1 MLYRKIKLSTF
12 GLYLKAVSKLWL
24 VPLLTVNVLVPVIS
38 AVLYKNG
45 GAGAESDIVTVMYF
59 LLPISTVWT
68 SIFVSEFFF
77 SDRTRDVLFFYGRK
91 KRFAVSQLFFLLP
104 LVNVAAVTLLHFR
117 CLSYSVSMAVNLLC
131 IGVLFYGI
139 AMLILR
145 LSGSATMAV
154 LALLLYEL
162 LNEFAMSDAF
172 VFYKV
177 YGSLTVEIFLRA
189 LCAAAGDRPGVYP
202 FGLYHQRP
210 RRARRRLKSKSKRT
224 AVPVHCGFFCL
235 DKVLKY
241 CYHLYIEYL
250 CNNGKETAMKI
261 SKELSTGTLPM
272 LVLSV
277 LGERGLVRLP
287 DHQDPGGPQ
296 RQCLFAE
303 RGHFVSHF
311 ARAGAGGLPGE
322 LLGRVHRTQEKILP
336 HYKERAQAAGEQ
348 KGGVHRFLRHGTE
361 SIVICIKGNGK
372 ENEERRLCQKGHGTD
387 L

>member
-45 GAGAESDIVTVMYF
+45 GAGAETDIVTVMYF

-77 SDRTRDVLFFYGRK
+77 SDRTRDVLFFYSRK

-177 YGSLTVEIFLRA
+177 YGSLTVEIFCVRYVPLLVIALVCIILAFTANGHAGRA
-189 LCAAAGDRPGVYP
+189 AD
-202 FGLYHQRP
+202 
-210 RRARRRLKSKSKRT
+210 
-224 AVPVHCGFFCL
+224 
-235 DKVLKY
+235 
-241 CYHLYIEYL
+241 
-250 CNNGKETAMKI
+250 
-261 SKELSTGTLPM
+261 
-272 LVLSV
+272 
-277 LGERGLVRLP
+277 
-287 DHQDPGGPQ
+287 
-296 RQCLFAE
+296 
-303 RGHFVSHF
+303 
-311 ARAGAGGLPGE
+311 
-322 LLGRVHRTQEKILP
+322 
-336 HYKERAQAAGEQ
+336 
-348 KGGVHRFLRHGTE
+348 
-361 SIVICIKGNGK
+361 
-372 ENEERRLCQKGHGTD
+372 
-387 L
+387 

>member
-77 SDRTRDVLFFYGRK
+77 SDRTRDVLFFYSRK

-104 LVNVAAVTLLHFR
+104 LANVAVVTLLHFR
-117 CLSYSVSMAVNLLC
+117 CLSYSVSMAVKLLC

-162 LNEFAMSDAF
+162 LNEFAM
-172 VFYKV
+172 V
-177 YGSLTVEIFLRA
+177 YGSLTVEIFCVRYVPLLVIALVCILLAFTTNGHAGRA
-189 LCAAAGDRPGVYP
+189 AD
-202 FGLYHQRP
+202 
-210 RRARRRLKSKSKRT
+210 
-224 AVPVHCGFFCL
+224 
-235 DKVLKY
+235 
-241 CYHLYIEYL
+241 
-250 CNNGKETAMKI
+250 
-261 SKELSTGTLPM
+261 
-272 LVLSV
+272 
-277 LGERGLVRLP
+277 
-287 DHQDPGGPQ
+287 
-296 RQCLFAE
+296 
-303 RGHFVSHF
+303 
-311 ARAGAGGLPGE
+311 
-322 LLGRVHRTQEKILP
+322 
-336 HYKERAQAAGEQ
+336 
-348 KGGVHRFLRHGTE
+348 
-361 SIVICIKGNGK
+361 
-372 ENEERRLCQKGHGTD
+372 
-387 L
+387 

>member
-77 SDRTRDVLFFYGRK
+77 SDRTRDVLFFYSRK

-104 LVNVAAVTLLHFR
+104 LANVAAVTLLHFR

-154 LALLLYEL
+154 LALLLYGL

-177 YGSLTVEIFLRA
+177 YGSLTVEIFCVRYVPLLVIALVCILLAFTTNGHAGRA
-189 LCAAAGDRPGVYP
+189 AD
-202 FGLYHQRP
+202 
-210 RRARRRLKSKSKRT
+210 
-224 AVPVHCGFFCL
+224 
-235 DKVLKY
+235 
-241 CYHLYIEYL
+241 
-250 CNNGKETAMKI
+250 
-261 SKELSTGTLPM
+261 
-272 LVLSV
+272 
-277 LGERGLVRLP
+277 
-287 DHQDPGGPQ
+287 
-296 RQCLFAE
+296 
-303 RGHFVSHF
+303 
-311 ARAGAGGLPGE
+311 
-322 LLGRVHRTQEKILP
+322 
-336 HYKERAQAAGEQ
+336 
-348 KGGVHRFLRHGTE
+348 
-361 SIVICIKGNGK
+361 
-372 ENEERRLCQKGHGTD
+372 
-387 L
+387 

>member
-12 GLYLKAVSKLWL
+12 GLYLKAISKLWL

-45 GAGAESDIVTVMYF
+45 GAGAETDIVTVMYF

-77 SDRTRDVLFFYGRK
+77 SDRTRDVLFFYSRK

-177 YGSLTVEIFLRA
+177 YGSLTVEIFCVRYVPLLVIALVCILLAFTANGHAGRA
-189 LCAAAGDRPGVYP
+189 AD
-202 FGLYHQRP
+202 
-210 RRARRRLKSKSKRT
+210 
-224 AVPVHCGFFCL
+224 
-235 DKVLKY
+235 
-241 CYHLYIEYL
+241 
-250 CNNGKETAMKI
+250 
-261 SKELSTGTLPM
+261 
-272 LVLSV
+272 
-277 LGERGLVRLP
+277 
-287 DHQDPGGPQ
+287 
-296 RQCLFAE
+296 
-303 RGHFVSHF
+303 
-311 ARAGAGGLPGE
+311 
-322 LLGRVHRTQEKILP
+322 
-336 HYKERAQAAGEQ
+336 
-348 KGGVHRFLRHGTE
+348 
-361 SIVICIKGNGK
+361 
-372 ENEERRLCQKGHGTD
+372 
-387 L
+387 

>member
-77 SDRTRDVLFFYGRK
+77 SDRTRDVLFFYSRK

-139 AMLILR
+139 AMLMLR

-177 YGSLTVEIFLRA
+177 YGSLTVEIFCVRYVPLLVIALVCILLAFTANGHAGRA
-189 LCAAAGDRPGVYP
+189 AD
-202 FGLYHQRP
+202 
-210 RRARRRLKSKSKRT
+210 
-224 AVPVHCGFFCL
+224 
-235 DKVLKY
+235 
-241 CYHLYIEYL
+241 
-250 CNNGKETAMKI
+250 
-261 SKELSTGTLPM
+261 
-272 LVLSV
+272 
-277 LGERGLVRLP
+277 
-287 DHQDPGGPQ
+287 
-296 RQCLFAE
+296 
-303 RGHFVSHF
+303 
-311 ARAGAGGLPGE
+311 
-322 LLGRVHRTQEKILP
+322 
-336 HYKERAQAAGEQ
+336 
-348 KGGVHRFLRHGTE
+348 
-361 SIVICIKGNGK
+361 
-372 ENEERRLCQKGHGTD
+372 
-387 L
+387 

>member
-77 SDRTRDVLFFYGRK
+77 SDRTRDVLFFYSRK

-104 LVNVAAVTLLHFR
+104 LANVAAVTLLHFR

-177 YGSLTVEIFLRA
+177 YGPLTLEIFCVRYVPLLVIALVCILLAFTANGHAGRA
-189 LCAAAGDRPGVYP
+189 AD
-202 FGLYHQRP
+202 
-210 RRARRRLKSKSKRT
+210 
-224 AVPVHCGFFCL
+224 
-235 DKVLKY
+235 
-241 CYHLYIEYL
+241 
-250 CNNGKETAMKI
+250 
-261 SKELSTGTLPM
+261 
-272 LVLSV
+272 
-277 LGERGLVRLP
+277 
-287 DHQDPGGPQ
+287 
-296 RQCLFAE
+296 
-303 RGHFVSHF
+303 
-311 ARAGAGGLPGE
+311 
-322 LLGRVHRTQEKILP
+322 
-336 HYKERAQAAGEQ
+336 
-348 KGGVHRFLRHGTE
+348 
-361 SIVICIKGNGK
+361 
-372 ENEERRLCQKGHGTD
+372 
-387 L
+387 

>member
-77 SDRTRDVLFFYGRK
+77 SDRTRDVLFFYSRK

-177 YGSLTVEIFLRA
+177 YGSLTVEIFCVRYVPLLVIALVCILLAFTTSGHAGRA
-189 LCAAAGDRPGVYP
+189 AD
-202 FGLYHQRP
+202 
-210 RRARRRLKSKSKRT
+210 
-224 AVPVHCGFFCL
+224 
-235 DKVLKY
+235 
-241 CYHLYIEYL
+241 
-250 CNNGKETAMKI
+250 
-261 SKELSTGTLPM
+261 
-272 LVLSV
+272 
-277 LGERGLVRLP
+277 
-287 DHQDPGGPQ
+287 
-296 RQCLFAE
+296 
-303 RGHFVSHF
+303 
-311 ARAGAGGLPGE
+311 
-322 LLGRVHRTQEKILP
+322 
-336 HYKERAQAAGEQ
+336 
-348 KGGVHRFLRHGTE
+348 
-361 SIVICIKGNGK
+361 
-372 ENEERRLCQKGHGTD
+372 
-387 L
+387 

>member
-24 VPLLTVNVLVPVIS
+24 GPLLTVNVLVPVIS

-77 SDRTRDVLFFYGRK
+77 SDRTRDVLFFYSRK

-104 LVNVAAVTLLHFR
+104 LANVAAVTLLHFR

-177 YGSLTVEIFLRA
+177 YGSLTVEIFCVRYVPLLVIALVCILLAFTANGHAGRA
-189 LCAAAGDRPGVYP
+189 AD
-202 FGLYHQRP
+202 
-210 RRARRRLKSKSKRT
+210 
-224 AVPVHCGFFCL
+224 
-235 DKVLKY
+235 
-241 CYHLYIEYL
+241 
-250 CNNGKETAMKI
+250 
-261 SKELSTGTLPM
+261 
-272 LVLSV
+272 
-277 LGERGLVRLP
+277 
-287 DHQDPGGPQ
+287 
-296 RQCLFAE
+296 
-303 RGHFVSHF
+303 
-311 ARAGAGGLPGE
+311 
-322 LLGRVHRTQEKILP
+322 
-336 HYKERAQAAGEQ
+336 
-348 KGGVHRFLRHGTE
+348 
-361 SIVICIKGNGK
+361 
-372 ENEERRLCQKGHGTD
+372 
-387 L
+387 

>member
-24 VPLLTVNVLVPVIS
+24 VPLLTINVLVPVIS

-45 GAGAESDIVTVMYF
+45 GAGAETDIVTVMYF

-77 SDRTRDVLFFYGRK
+77 SDRTRDVLFFYSRK

-104 LVNVAAVTLLHFR
+104 LVNVAVVTLLHFR

-177 YGSLTVEIFLRA
+177 YGSLTVEIFCVRYVPLLVIALVCILLAFTTNGHAGRA
-189 LCAAAGDRPGVYP
+189 AD
-202 FGLYHQRP
+202 
-210 RRARRRLKSKSKRT
+210 
-224 AVPVHCGFFCL
+224 
-235 DKVLKY
+235 
-241 CYHLYIEYL
+241 
-250 CNNGKETAMKI
+250 
-261 SKELSTGTLPM
+261 
-272 LVLSV
+272 
-277 LGERGLVRLP
+277 
-287 DHQDPGGPQ
+287 
-296 RQCLFAE
+296 
-303 RGHFVSHF
+303 
-311 ARAGAGGLPGE
+311 
-322 LLGRVHRTQEKILP
+322 
-336 HYKERAQAAGEQ
+336 
-348 KGGVHRFLRHGTE
+348 
-361 SIVICIKGNGK
+361 
-372 ENEERRLCQKGHGTD
+372 
-387 L
+387 

>member
-38 AVLYKNG
+38 AVLYRNG

-77 SDRTRDVLFFYGRK
+77 SDRTRDVLFFYSRK

-177 YGSLTVEIFLRA
+177 YGSLTVEIFCVRYVPLLVIALVCILLAFTANGHAGRA
-189 LCAAAGDRPGVYP
+189 AD
-202 FGLYHQRP
+202 
-210 RRARRRLKSKSKRT
+210 
-224 AVPVHCGFFCL
+224 
-235 DKVLKY
+235 
-241 CYHLYIEYL
+241 
-250 CNNGKETAMKI
+250 
-261 SKELSTGTLPM
+261 
-272 LVLSV
+272 
-277 LGERGLVRLP
+277 
-287 DHQDPGGPQ
+287 
-296 RQCLFAE
+296 
-303 RGHFVSHF
+303 
-311 ARAGAGGLPGE
+311 
-322 LLGRVHRTQEKILP
+322 
-336 HYKERAQAAGEQ
+336 
-348 KGGVHRFLRHGTE
+348 
-361 SIVICIKGNGK
+361 
-372 ENEERRLCQKGHGTD
+372 
-387 L
+387 

>member
-77 SDRTRDVLFFYGRK
+77 SDRTRDVLFFYSRK

-104 LVNVAAVTLLHFR
+104 LANVAAVTLLHFR

-177 YGSLTVEIFLRA
+177 YGSLTVEIFCVRYLPLLVIALVCILLAFTANGHAGRA
-189 LCAAAGDRPGVYP
+189 AD
-202 FGLYHQRP
+202 
-210 RRARRRLKSKSKRT
+210 
-224 AVPVHCGFFCL
+224 
-235 DKVLKY
+235 
-241 CYHLYIEYL
+241 
-250 CNNGKETAMKI
+250 
-261 SKELSTGTLPM
+261 
-272 LVLSV
+272 
-277 LGERGLVRLP
+277 
-287 DHQDPGGPQ
+287 
-296 RQCLFAE
+296 
-303 RGHFVSHF
+303 
-311 ARAGAGGLPGE
+311 
-322 LLGRVHRTQEKILP
+322 
-336 HYKERAQAAGEQ
+336 
-348 KGGVHRFLRHGTE
+348 
-361 SIVICIKGNGK
+361 
-372 ENEERRLCQKGHGTD
+372 
-387 L
+387 

>member
-77 SDRTRDVLFFYGRK
+77 SDRTRDVLFFYSRK

-104 LVNVAAVTLLHFR
+104 LVNVAVVTLLHFR
-117 CLSYSVSMAVNLLC
+117 CLSYSASMAVKLLC

-177 YGSLTVEIFLRA
+177 YGPLTVEIFCVRYVPLLVIALVCILLAFTANGHAGRA
-189 LCAAAGDRPGVYP
+189 AD
-202 FGLYHQRP
+202 
-210 RRARRRLKSKSKRT
+210 
-224 AVPVHCGFFCL
+224 
-235 DKVLKY
+235 
-241 CYHLYIEYL
+241 
-250 CNNGKETAMKI
+250 
-261 SKELSTGTLPM
+261 
-272 LVLSV
+272 
-277 LGERGLVRLP
+277 
-287 DHQDPGGPQ
+287 
-296 RQCLFAE
+296 
-303 RGHFVSHF
+303 
-311 ARAGAGGLPGE
+311 
-322 LLGRVHRTQEKILP
+322 
-336 HYKERAQAAGEQ
+336 
-348 KGGVHRFLRHGTE
+348 
-361 SIVICIKGNGK
+361 
-372 ENEERRLCQKGHGTD
+372 
-387 L
+387 

>member
-77 SDRTRDVLFFYGRK
+77 SDRTRDVLFFYSRK

-104 LVNVAAVTLLHFR
+104 LANVAAVTLLHFR

-177 YGSLTVEIFLRA
+177 YGSLTVEIFCVRYVSLLVIALVCILLAFTANGHAGRA
-189 LCAAAGDRPGVYP
+189 AD
-202 FGLYHQRP
+202 
-210 RRARRRLKSKSKRT
+210 
-224 AVPVHCGFFCL
+224 
-235 DKVLKY
+235 
-241 CYHLYIEYL
+241 
-250 CNNGKETAMKI
+250 
-261 SKELSTGTLPM
+261 
-272 LVLSV
+272 
-277 LGERGLVRLP
+277 
-287 DHQDPGGPQ
+287 
-296 RQCLFAE
+296 
-303 RGHFVSHF
+303 
-311 ARAGAGGLPGE
+311 
-322 LLGRVHRTQEKILP
+322 
-336 HYKERAQAAGEQ
+336 
-348 KGGVHRFLRHGTE
+348 
-361 SIVICIKGNGK
+361 
-372 ENEERRLCQKGHGTD
+372 
-387 L
+387 

>member
-24 VPLLTVNVLVPVIS
+24 VPLLTINVLVPVIS

-45 GAGAESDIVTVMYF
+45 GAGAETDIVTVMYF

-77 SDRTRDVLFFYGRK
+77 SDRTRDVLFFYSRK

-104 LVNVAAVTLLHFR
+104 LANVAAVTLLHFR

-177 YGSLTVEIFLRA
+177 YGSLTVEIFCVRYVPLLVIALVCIILAFTANGHAGRA
-189 LCAAAGDRPGVYP
+189 A
-202 FGLYHQRP
+202 
-210 RRARRRLKSKSKRT
+210 
-224 AVPVHCGFFCL
+224 
-235 DKVLKY
+235 
-241 CYHLYIEYL
+241 
-250 CNNGKETAMKI
+250 N
-261 SKELSTGTLPM
+261 
-272 LVLSV
+272 
-277 LGERGLVRLP
+277 
-287 DHQDPGGPQ
+287 
-296 RQCLFAE
+296 
-303 RGHFVSHF
+303 
-311 ARAGAGGLPGE
+311 
-322 LLGRVHRTQEKILP
+322 
-336 HYKERAQAAGEQ
+336 
-348 KGGVHRFLRHGTE
+348 
-361 SIVICIKGNGK
+361 
-372 ENEERRLCQKGHGTD
+372 
-387 L
+387 

>member
-77 SDRTRDVLFFYGRK
+77 SDRTRDVLFFYSRK

-104 LVNVAAVTLLHFR
+104 LANVAAVTLLHFR

-154 LALLLYEL
+154 LVLLLYEL

-177 YGSLTVEIFLRA
+177 YGSLTVEIFCVRYVPLLVIALVCIILAFTANGHAGRA
-189 LCAAAGDRPGVYP
+189 AD
-202 FGLYHQRP
+202 
-210 RRARRRLKSKSKRT
+210 
-224 AVPVHCGFFCL
+224 
-235 DKVLKY
+235 
-241 CYHLYIEYL
+241 
-250 CNNGKETAMKI
+250 
-261 SKELSTGTLPM
+261 
-272 LVLSV
+272 
-277 LGERGLVRLP
+277 
-287 DHQDPGGPQ
+287 
-296 RQCLFAE
+296 
-303 RGHFVSHF
+303 
-311 ARAGAGGLPGE
+311 
-322 LLGRVHRTQEKILP
+322 
-336 HYKERAQAAGEQ
+336 
-348 KGGVHRFLRHGTE
+348 
-361 SIVICIKGNGK
+361 
-372 ENEERRLCQKGHGTD
+372 
-387 L
+387 

>member
-45 GAGAESDIVTVMYF
+45 GAGAETDIVTVMYF

-77 SDRTRDVLFFYGRK
+77 SDRTRDVLFFYSRK

-104 LVNVAAVTLLHFR
+104 LANVAAVTLLHFR

-177 YGSLTVEIFLRA
+177 YGPLTVEIFCVRYVPLLVIALVCILLAFTANGHAGRA
-189 LCAAAGDRPGVYP
+189 AD
-202 FGLYHQRP
+202 
-210 RRARRRLKSKSKRT
+210 
-224 AVPVHCGFFCL
+224 
-235 DKVLKY
+235 
-241 CYHLYIEYL
+241 
-250 CNNGKETAMKI
+250 
-261 SKELSTGTLPM
+261 
-272 LVLSV
+272 
-277 LGERGLVRLP
+277 
-287 DHQDPGGPQ
+287 
-296 RQCLFAE
+296 
-303 RGHFVSHF
+303 
-311 ARAGAGGLPGE
+311 
-322 LLGRVHRTQEKILP
+322 
-336 HYKERAQAAGEQ
+336 
-348 KGGVHRFLRHGTE
+348 
-361 SIVICIKGNGK
+361 
-372 ENEERRLCQKGHGTD
+372 
-387 L
+387 

>member
-59 LLPISTVWT
+59 LLPVSTVWT

-77 SDRTRDVLFFYGRK
+77 SDRTRDVLFFYSRK

-104 LVNVAAVTLLHFR
+104 LANVAAVTLLHFR

-177 YGSLTVEIFLRA
+177 YGSLTVEIFCVRYVPLLVIALVCILLAFTTNGHAGRA
-189 LCAAAGDRPGVYP
+189 AD
-202 FGLYHQRP
+202 
-210 RRARRRLKSKSKRT
+210 
-224 AVPVHCGFFCL
+224 
-235 DKVLKY
+235 
-241 CYHLYIEYL
+241 
-250 CNNGKETAMKI
+250 
-261 SKELSTGTLPM
+261 
-272 LVLSV
+272 
-277 LGERGLVRLP
+277 
-287 DHQDPGGPQ
+287 
-296 RQCLFAE
+296 
-303 RGHFVSHF
+303 
-311 ARAGAGGLPGE
+311 
-322 LLGRVHRTQEKILP
+322 
-336 HYKERAQAAGEQ
+336 
-348 KGGVHRFLRHGTE
+348 
-361 SIVICIKGNGK
+361 
-372 ENEERRLCQKGHGTD
+372 
-387 L
+387 

>member
-77 SDRTRDVLFFYGRK
+77 SDRTRDVLFFYSRK

-177 YGSLTVEIFLRA
+177 YGSLTVEIFCVRYVPLLLIALVCILLAFTANGHAGRA
-189 LCAAAGDRPGVYP
+189 A
-202 FGLYHQRP
+202 
-210 RRARRRLKSKSKRT
+210 
-224 AVPVHCGFFCL
+224 
-235 DKVLKY
+235 
-241 CYHLYIEYL
+241 
-250 CNNGKETAMKI
+250 N
-261 SKELSTGTLPM
+261 
-272 LVLSV
+272 
-277 LGERGLVRLP
+277 
-287 DHQDPGGPQ
+287 
-296 RQCLFAE
+296 
-303 RGHFVSHF
+303 
-311 ARAGAGGLPGE
+311 
-322 LLGRVHRTQEKILP
+322 
-336 HYKERAQAAGEQ
+336 
-348 KGGVHRFLRHGTE
+348 
-361 SIVICIKGNGK
+361 
-372 ENEERRLCQKGHGTD
+372 
-387 L
+387 

>member
-77 SDRTRDVLFFYGRK
+77 SDRTRDVLFFYSRK

-104 LVNVAAVTLLHFR
+104 LANVAAVTLLHFR

-177 YGSLTVEIFLRA
+177 YGPLTVEIFCVRYVPLLVIALVCILLAFTANGHAGRA
-189 LCAAAGDRPGVYP
+189 AD
-202 FGLYHQRP
+202 
-210 RRARRRLKSKSKRT
+210 
-224 AVPVHCGFFCL
+224 
-235 DKVLKY
+235 
-241 CYHLYIEYL
+241 
-250 CNNGKETAMKI
+250 
-261 SKELSTGTLPM
+261 
-272 LVLSV
+272 
-277 LGERGLVRLP
+277 
-287 DHQDPGGPQ
+287 
-296 RQCLFAE
+296 
-303 RGHFVSHF
+303 
-311 ARAGAGGLPGE
+311 
-322 LLGRVHRTQEKILP
+322 
-336 HYKERAQAAGEQ
+336 
-348 KGGVHRFLRHGTE
+348 
-361 SIVICIKGNGK
+361 
-372 ENEERRLCQKGHGTD
+372 
-387 L
+387 

>member
-45 GAGAESDIVTVMYF
+45 GAGAETDIVTVMYF

-77 SDRTRDVLFFYGRK
+77 SDRTRDVLFFYSRK

-104 LVNVAAVTLLHFR
+104 LVNVAVVTLLHFR

-177 YGSLTVEIFLRA
+177 YGSLTVEIFCVRYVPLLVIALVCILLAFTANGHTGRA
-189 LCAAAGDRPGVYP
+189 A
-202 FGLYHQRP
+202 
-210 RRARRRLKSKSKRT
+210 
-224 AVPVHCGFFCL
+224 
-235 DKVLKY
+235 
-241 CYHLYIEYL
+241 
-250 CNNGKETAMKI
+250 N
-261 SKELSTGTLPM
+261 
-272 LVLSV
+272 
-277 LGERGLVRLP
+277 
-287 DHQDPGGPQ
+287 
-296 RQCLFAE
+296 
-303 RGHFVSHF
+303 
-311 ARAGAGGLPGE
+311 
-322 LLGRVHRTQEKILP
+322 
-336 HYKERAQAAGEQ
+336 
-348 KGGVHRFLRHGTE
+348 
-361 SIVICIKGNGK
+361 
-372 ENEERRLCQKGHGTD
+372 
-387 L
+387 

>member
-77 SDRTRDVLFFYGRK
+77 SDRTRDVLFFYSRK

-104 LVNVAAVTLLHFR
+104 LANVAAVTLLHFR

-177 YGSLTVEIFLRA
+177 YGSLTVEIFCVRYVPQLVIA
-189 LCAAAGDRPGVYP
+189 LVCIILAFTANGHSR
-202 FGLYHQRP
+202 
-210 RRARRRLKSKSKRT
+210 RT
-224 AVPVHCGFFCL
+224 A
-235 DKVLKY
+235 D
-241 CYHLYIEYL
+241 
-250 CNNGKETAMKI
+250 
-261 SKELSTGTLPM
+261 
-272 LVLSV
+272 
-277 LGERGLVRLP
+277 
-287 DHQDPGGPQ
+287 
-296 RQCLFAE
+296 
-303 RGHFVSHF
+303 
-311 ARAGAGGLPGE
+311 
-322 LLGRVHRTQEKILP
+322 
-336 HYKERAQAAGEQ
+336 
-348 KGGVHRFLRHGTE
+348 
-361 SIVICIKGNGK
+361 
-372 ENEERRLCQKGHGTD
+372 
-387 L
+387 

>member
-45 GAGAESDIVTVMYF
+45 GAGAETDIVTVMYF

-77 SDRTRDVLFFYGRK
+77 SDRTRDVLFFYSRK

-104 LVNVAAVTLLHFR
+104 LANVAAVTLLHFR
-117 CLSYSVSMAVNLLC
+117 CLSSSVSMAVNLLC

-177 YGSLTVEIFLRA
+177 YGSLTVEIFCVRYVPLLVIALVCILLAFTANGHAGRA
-189 LCAAAGDRPGVYP
+189 AD
-202 FGLYHQRP
+202 
-210 RRARRRLKSKSKRT
+210 
-224 AVPVHCGFFCL
+224 
-235 DKVLKY
+235 
-241 CYHLYIEYL
+241 
-250 CNNGKETAMKI
+250 
-261 SKELSTGTLPM
+261 
-272 LVLSV
+272 
-277 LGERGLVRLP
+277 
-287 DHQDPGGPQ
+287 
-296 RQCLFAE
+296 
-303 RGHFVSHF
+303 
-311 ARAGAGGLPGE
+311 
-322 LLGRVHRTQEKILP
+322 
-336 HYKERAQAAGEQ
+336 
-348 KGGVHRFLRHGTE
+348 
-361 SIVICIKGNGK
+361 
-372 ENEERRLCQKGHGTD
+372 
-387 L
+387 

>member
-12 GLYLKAVSKLWL
+12 GLYLKAVNKLWL

-45 GAGAESDIVTVMYF
+45 GAGAETDIVTVMYF

-77 SDRTRDVLFFYGRK
+77 SDRTRDVLFFYSRK

-104 LVNVAAVTLLHFR
+104 LANVAAVTLLHFR

-177 YGSLTVEIFLRA
+177 YGSLTVEIFCVRYVPLLVIALVCILLAFTTNGHAGRA
-189 LCAAAGDRPGVYP
+189 AD
-202 FGLYHQRP
+202 
-210 RRARRRLKSKSKRT
+210 
-224 AVPVHCGFFCL
+224 
-235 DKVLKY
+235 
-241 CYHLYIEYL
+241 
-250 CNNGKETAMKI
+250 
-261 SKELSTGTLPM
+261 
-272 LVLSV
+272 
-277 LGERGLVRLP
+277 
-287 DHQDPGGPQ
+287 
-296 RQCLFAE
+296 
-303 RGHFVSHF
+303 
-311 ARAGAGGLPGE
+311 
-322 LLGRVHRTQEKILP
+322 
-336 HYKERAQAAGEQ
+336 
-348 KGGVHRFLRHGTE
+348 
-361 SIVICIKGNGK
+361 
-372 ENEERRLCQKGHGTD
+372 
-387 L
+387 

>member
-45 GAGAESDIVTVMYF
+45 GAGAETDIVTVMYF
-59 LLPISTVWT
+59 LLPISTVWI

-77 SDRTRDVLFFYGRK
+77 SDRTRDVLFFYSRK

-104 LVNVAAVTLLHFR
+104 LANVAAVTLLHFR

-177 YGSLTVEIFLRA
+177 YGSLTVEIFCVRYVPLLVIA
-189 LCAAAGDRPGVYP
+189 LVCIILAFTANGHSR
-202 FGLYHQRP
+202 
-210 RRARRRLKSKSKRT
+210 RT
-224 AVPVHCGFFCL
+224 A
-235 DKVLKY
+235 D
-241 CYHLYIEYL
+241 
-250 CNNGKETAMKI
+250 
-261 SKELSTGTLPM
+261 
-272 LVLSV
+272 
-277 LGERGLVRLP
+277 
-287 DHQDPGGPQ
+287 
-296 RQCLFAE
+296 
-303 RGHFVSHF
+303 
-311 ARAGAGGLPGE
+311 
-322 LLGRVHRTQEKILP
+322 
-336 HYKERAQAAGEQ
+336 
-348 KGGVHRFLRHGTE
+348 
-361 SIVICIKGNGK
+361 
-372 ENEERRLCQKGHGTD
+372 
-387 L
+387 

>member
-77 SDRTRDVLFFYGRK
+77 SDRTRDVLFFYSRK

-117 CLSYSVSMAVNLLC
+117 CMSYSVSMAVNLLC

-177 YGSLTVEIFLRA
+177 YGSLTVEIFCVRYVPLLVIALVCILLAFTANGHAGRA
-189 LCAAAGDRPGVYP
+189 A
-202 FGLYHQRP
+202 
-210 RRARRRLKSKSKRT
+210 
-224 AVPVHCGFFCL
+224 
-235 DKVLKY
+235 
-241 CYHLYIEYL
+241 
-250 CNNGKETAMKI
+250 N
-261 SKELSTGTLPM
+261 
-272 LVLSV
+272 
-277 LGERGLVRLP
+277 
-287 DHQDPGGPQ
+287 
-296 RQCLFAE
+296 
-303 RGHFVSHF
+303 
-311 ARAGAGGLPGE
+311 
-322 LLGRVHRTQEKILP
+322 
-336 HYKERAQAAGEQ
+336 
-348 KGGVHRFLRHGTE
+348 
-361 SIVICIKGNGK
+361 
-372 ENEERRLCQKGHGTD
+372 
-387 L
+387 

>member
-45 GAGAESDIVTVMYF
+45 GAGAETDIVTVMYF

-77 SDRTRDVLFFYGRK
+77 SDRTRDVLFFYSRK

-104 LVNVAAVTLLHFR
+104 LVNVAVVTLLHFR

-177 YGSLTVEIFLRA
+177 YGSLTVEIFCVRYVPLLVIALVCILLAFTANGHAGRA
-189 LCAAAGDRPGVYP
+189 AD
-202 FGLYHQRP
+202 
-210 RRARRRLKSKSKRT
+210 
-224 AVPVHCGFFCL
+224 
-235 DKVLKY
+235 
-241 CYHLYIEYL
+241 
-250 CNNGKETAMKI
+250 
-261 SKELSTGTLPM
+261 
-272 LVLSV
+272 
-277 LGERGLVRLP
+277 
-287 DHQDPGGPQ
+287 
-296 RQCLFAE
+296 
-303 RGHFVSHF
+303 
-311 ARAGAGGLPGE
+311 
-322 LLGRVHRTQEKILP
+322 
-336 HYKERAQAAGEQ
+336 
-348 KGGVHRFLRHGTE
+348 
-361 SIVICIKGNGK
+361 
-372 ENEERRLCQKGHGTD
+372 
-387 L
+387 

>member
-77 SDRTRDVLFFYGRK
+77 SDRTRDVLFFYSRK

-104 LVNVAAVTLLHFR
+104 LANVAAVTLLHFR

-177 YGSLTVEIFLRA
+177 YGSLTVEIFCVRYVPLLVIA
-189 LCAAAGDRPGVYP
+189 LVCIILAFTANGHSR
-202 FGLYHQRP
+202 
-210 RRARRRLKSKSKRT
+210 RT
-224 AVPVHCGFFCL
+224 A
-235 DKVLKY
+235 D
-241 CYHLYIEYL
+241 
-250 CNNGKETAMKI
+250 
-261 SKELSTGTLPM
+261 
-272 LVLSV
+272 
-277 LGERGLVRLP
+277 
-287 DHQDPGGPQ
+287 
-296 RQCLFAE
+296 
-303 RGHFVSHF
+303 
-311 ARAGAGGLPGE
+311 
-322 LLGRVHRTQEKILP
+322 
-336 HYKERAQAAGEQ
+336 
-348 KGGVHRFLRHGTE
+348 
-361 SIVICIKGNGK
+361 
-372 ENEERRLCQKGHGTD
+372 
-387 L
+387 

>member
-1 MLYRKIKLSTF
+1 MLYRKIKLSTL

-77 SDRTRDVLFFYGRK
+77 SDRTRDVLFFYSRK

-104 LVNVAAVTLLHFR
+104 LVNVAVVTLLHFR

-177 YGSLTVEIFLRA
+177 YGSLTVEIFCVRYVPLLVIALVCILLAFTTNGHAGRA
-189 LCAAAGDRPGVYP
+189 AD
-202 FGLYHQRP
+202 
-210 RRARRRLKSKSKRT
+210 
-224 AVPVHCGFFCL
+224 
-235 DKVLKY
+235 
-241 CYHLYIEYL
+241 
-250 CNNGKETAMKI
+250 
-261 SKELSTGTLPM
+261 
-272 LVLSV
+272 
-277 LGERGLVRLP
+277 
-287 DHQDPGGPQ
+287 
-296 RQCLFAE
+296 
-303 RGHFVSHF
+303 
-311 ARAGAGGLPGE
+311 
-322 LLGRVHRTQEKILP
+322 
-336 HYKERAQAAGEQ
+336 
-348 KGGVHRFLRHGTE
+348 
-361 SIVICIKGNGK
+361 
-372 ENEERRLCQKGHGTD
+372 
-387 L
+387 

>member
-77 SDRTRDVLFFYGRK
+77 SDRTRDVLFFYSRK
-91 KRFAVSQLFFLLP
+91 KRFAVSQLFFLPP
-104 LVNVAAVTLLHFR
+104 LANVAAVTLLHFR

-177 YGSLTVEIFLRA
+177 YGSLTVEIFCVRYVPLLVIALVCIILAFTTNGHAGRA
-189 LCAAAGDRPGVYP
+189 AD
-202 FGLYHQRP
+202 
-210 RRARRRLKSKSKRT
+210 
-224 AVPVHCGFFCL
+224 
-235 DKVLKY
+235 
-241 CYHLYIEYL
+241 
-250 CNNGKETAMKI
+250 
-261 SKELSTGTLPM
+261 
-272 LVLSV
+272 
-277 LGERGLVRLP
+277 
-287 DHQDPGGPQ
+287 
-296 RQCLFAE
+296 
-303 RGHFVSHF
+303 
-311 ARAGAGGLPGE
+311 
-322 LLGRVHRTQEKILP
+322 
-336 HYKERAQAAGEQ
+336 
-348 KGGVHRFLRHGTE
+348 
-361 SIVICIKGNGK
+361 
-372 ENEERRLCQKGHGTD
+372 
-387 L
+387 

>member
-77 SDRTRDVLFFYGRK
+77 SDRTRDVLFFYSRK

-104 LVNVAAVTLLHFR
+104 LANVAAVTLLHFR

-177 YGSLTVEIFLRA
+177 YGSLTVEIFCVRYLPLLVIALVCILLAFTTNGHAGRA
-189 LCAAAGDRPGVYP
+189 AD
-202 FGLYHQRP
+202 
-210 RRARRRLKSKSKRT
+210 
-224 AVPVHCGFFCL
+224 
-235 DKVLKY
+235 
-241 CYHLYIEYL
+241 
-250 CNNGKETAMKI
+250 
-261 SKELSTGTLPM
+261 
-272 LVLSV
+272 
-277 LGERGLVRLP
+277 
-287 DHQDPGGPQ
+287 
-296 RQCLFAE
+296 
-303 RGHFVSHF
+303 
-311 ARAGAGGLPGE
+311 
-322 LLGRVHRTQEKILP
+322 
-336 HYKERAQAAGEQ
+336 
-348 KGGVHRFLRHGTE
+348 
-361 SIVICIKGNGK
+361 
-372 ENEERRLCQKGHGTD
+372 
-387 L
+387 

>member
-45 GAGAESDIVTVMYF
+45 GAGAETDIVTVMYF

-77 SDRTRDVLFFYGRK
+77 SDRTRDVLFFYSRK

-104 LVNVAAVTLLHFR
+104 LVNVAVVTLLHFR

-177 YGSLTVEIFLRA
+177 YGPLTVEIFCVRYVPLLVIALVCILLAFTTNGHAGRA
-189 LCAAAGDRPGVYP
+189 AD
-202 FGLYHQRP
+202 
-210 RRARRRLKSKSKRT
+210 
-224 AVPVHCGFFCL
+224 
-235 DKVLKY
+235 
-241 CYHLYIEYL
+241 
-250 CNNGKETAMKI
+250 
-261 SKELSTGTLPM
+261 
-272 LVLSV
+272 
-277 LGERGLVRLP
+277 
-287 DHQDPGGPQ
+287 
-296 RQCLFAE
+296 
-303 RGHFVSHF
+303 
-311 ARAGAGGLPGE
+311 
-322 LLGRVHRTQEKILP
+322 
-336 HYKERAQAAGEQ
+336 
-348 KGGVHRFLRHGTE
+348 
-361 SIVICIKGNGK
+361 
-372 ENEERRLCQKGHGTD
+372 
-387 L
+387 

>member
-1 MLYRKIKLSTF
+1 MLYKLSTF

-77 SDRTRDVLFFYGRK
+77 SDRTRDVLFFYSRK

-104 LVNVAAVTLLHFR
+104 LANVAAVTLLHFR

-177 YGSLTVEIFLRA
+177 YGPLTVEIFCVRYVPLLVIALVCIILAFTANGHAGRA
-189 LCAAAGDRPGVYP
+189 AD
-202 FGLYHQRP
+202 
-210 RRARRRLKSKSKRT
+210 
-224 AVPVHCGFFCL
+224 
-235 DKVLKY
+235 
-241 CYHLYIEYL
+241 
-250 CNNGKETAMKI
+250 
-261 SKELSTGTLPM
+261 
-272 LVLSV
+272 
-277 LGERGLVRLP
+277 
-287 DHQDPGGPQ
+287 
-296 RQCLFAE
+296 
-303 RGHFVSHF
+303 
-311 ARAGAGGLPGE
+311 
-322 LLGRVHRTQEKILP
+322 
-336 HYKERAQAAGEQ
+336 
-348 KGGVHRFLRHGTE
+348 
-361 SIVICIKGNGK
+361 
-372 ENEERRLCQKGHGTD
+372 
-387 L
+387 